1 MKNMEVDLIIQQKV
15 QRDLEKY
22 KRRKPDM
29 TSEEEKMLVSEF
41 TRIQRE
47 LYEIRQKEE
56 KSRKQKKTKKQSSNN
71 KEKQIKLNDMD
82 LERELSKLDFKF
94 IKYVDTI
101 YGHRNV
107 VYCYLNRKTELIDYI
122 GSTSDMQ
129 RRLHARNYD
138 KRSNISFDVYYRNH
152 QSDYELYLLRLCNTR
167 DEAYEYEKK
176 FIQIIKPKFNIQW
189 NPNKHVIRDSRQQYY
204 SSSEWQKL
212 SSKKRQYNEETNNG
226 LCQLCG
232 KNKATEVHHLV
243 KFYNQDSE
251 ELREQLLLD
260 EDNIICLCS
269 ECHHK
274 IHSKRGLLNVQQ
286 QKIIDQK
293 REAINQKYF
302 NMGQL
307 LNMSDICFLNY

>member
-1 MKNMEVDLIIQQKV
+1 MKNMEVDLIIQKKV

-22 KRRKPDM
+22 KRRHPDL

-41 TRIQRE
+41 TRIQRD

-56 KSRKQKKTKKQSSNN
+56 KSRKRRPIYKNIENIEKKGSNLAKKQQ
-71 KEKQIKLNDMD
+71 KTRDF
-82 LERELSKLDFKF
+82 LSKNENQQRYTGE
-94 IKYVDTI
+94 I
-101 YGHRNV
+101 N
-107 VYCYLNRKTELIDYI
+107 NID
-122 GSTSDMQ
+122 Q
-129 RRLHARNYD
+129 
-138 KRSNISFDVYYRNH
+138 
-152 QSDYELYLLRLCNTR
+152 NTLKVI
-167 DEAYEYEKK
+167 EN
-176 FIQIIKPKFNIQW
+176 Q
-189 NPNKHVIRDSRQQYY
+189 HVIRDSRQQYY